1 MEDQGNQKPFS
12 FSFGKDDGKPT
23 PSFSFNAQ
31 NQSNSNKPSLF
42 SFGSAPEKNDSKKPN
57 GFGFNSSNFSIP
69 VKSMA
74 ANPPT
79 ERLNFSSETAV
90 PNNTLPSVPPA
101 SKLRSM
107 TSNSEKQ
114 PESFQGFDFGAKKQ
128 EPTTQ
133 EVNPANSTEGNL
145 ICNETIKN
153 DTTDKNHKQQK
164 EKENDFLKS
173 YQVPSAESF
182 IHEDDDLVDNDDD
195 KAEEFYDMDIDE
207 KTNLPIRRLNY
218 EEDAKSRLSKGEH
231 LKFAV
236 SSKTEQ
242 GVLFVTEAEDK
253 VAAKSSS
260 QSNFKKEKTELF
272 PFELIPQLDQSSEYR
287 TFLNNLYKEFEPLLK
302 DRKYKHYL
310 EPENDEYMQI
320 GVVST
325 IKHNREERQI
335 FLRKL
340 MSFTLNYLQ
349 TLIKEKMT
357 SDFGSFSDQW
367 VVNYEEI
374 INVLYLL
381 NALHFGSEDETIV
394 LFQQWIERIEIQPDD
409 ELLASVFQDS
419 DKPYQNMAFWST
431 YVKKLLL
438 RCSFSQLVN
447 DLNASQYEE
456 LKDSDNELF
465 LLVEDFISL
474 IESYDPVL
482 FSSDVSAFLR
492 WKKVAVELREA
503 ANNVYAK
510 NVMIHS
516 ELLELLSIL
525 AGSSHTIDDS
535 SSSWYECF
543 VGHFVYQMPSKK
555 LIPEYIE
562 NALEIDTY
570 EKPLGGIESWD
581 SICVELFRGKYL
593 TVIAS
598 LEALDKSIGTFVA
611 VLMEASGLLERYL
624 KDIPGDN
631 VIDKRIASKGISSNI
646 DRMVED
652 LALTY
657 LNSQELFAIGV
668 GILVSVGSNKSREIL
683 SEMLP
688 TYEIKDSDD
697 LEWVLS
703 VCSKLKLTQTLRTIQ
718 QMQGERFYEK
728 RLIPNALSCFAESSL
743 PEKVVSTVW
752 RLFEDA
758 LVNGGLDAGL
768 AAQLFDSDLS
778 KNNAILK
785 QSLSPLYTLYH
796 LLRQDRPDDHGK
808 WFRRLHA
815 LLEFAYLPGFYKCG
829 LLLLVFDNLNKGVF
843 DMANLVALI
852 ESINRYEMDL
862 RRDTDLLSKSASFYS
877 LLVHSRPAPA
887 ETAYPATLSE
897 LLFSVRRGIA
907 MDVSFTF
914 LDDTIY

>member
-1 MEDQGNQKPFS
+1 MADKSNQEPFN
-12 FSFGKDDGKPT
+12 FTFGKNDGKPT

-31 NQSNSNKPSLF
+31 SQAGSKPSLF
-42 SFGSAPEKNDSKKPN
+42 SFGSASKEDGSQKPS
-57 GFGFNSSNFSIP
+57 GFGFKASSFKAPAKSVTTNSPTHGFNFGSL
-69 VKSMA
+69 A
-74 ANPPT
+74 ASAN
-79 ERLNFSSETAV
+79 S
-90 PNNTLPSVPPA
+90 
-101 SKLRSM
+101 
-107 TSNSEKQ
+107 TSNSNQ
-114 PESFQGFDFGAKKQ
+114 PPFKFGSVTSSSEIQPKSSQAFGFGVDKQ
-128 EPTTQ
+128 EPNTQ
-133 EVNPANSTEGNL
+133 EAKSINSIKENPTSE
-145 ICNETIKN
+145 ETMKN
-153 DTTDKNHKQQK
+153 GTKDENTKKQK
-164 EKENDFLKS
+164 EKENDFLKN
-173 YQVPSAESF
+173 YQAPSVEPF
-182 IHEDDDLVDNDDD
+182 IRDDDTELAVDDD
-195 KAEEFYDMDIDE
+195 KDEEFYDMEIDK
-207 KTNLPIRRLNY
+207 KTSLPIRRLNY
-218 EEDAKSRLSKGEH
+218 EEIAKSRLGKGEH
-231 LKFAV
+231 IKFAI
-236 SSKTEQ
+236 SSKTEE
-242 GVLFVTEAEDK
+242 GMLFVTESEDK
-253 VAAKSSS
+253 GTEKNRSEGNSE
-260 QSNFKKEKTELF
+260 KGKTELF

-287 TFLNNLYKEFEPLLK
+287 MFLNNLYKEFEPLLK
-302 DRKYKHYL
+302 NRKYKHYL

-325 IKHNREERQI
+325 IKHNREERQL

-340 MSFTLNYLQ
+340 MSFTLSYLQ
-349 TLIKEKMT
+349 TLIKEKMN
-357 SDFGSFSDQW
+357 SDFGNFSDQW

-374 INVLYLL
+374 ISVLYLL
-381 NALHFGSEDETIV
+381 NALHFGNEDESIV
-394 LFQQWIERIEIQPDD
+394 LFQQWIERIDIQPDD

-419 DKPYQNMAFWST
+419 DKPYQNTAFWSV

-447 DLNASQYEE
+447 DLKVSQYEE
-456 LKDSDNELF
+456 LQDSDNELF
-465 LLVEDFISL
+465 LLIEDLISL

-525 AGSSHTIDDS
+525 AGSSQTIDDS

-543 VGHFVYQMPSKK
+543 LGHFLYQMPSKK

-562 NALEIDTY
+562 NALQIDTY

-611 VLMEASGLLERYL
+611 VLVEAAGLLDRYS
-624 KDIPGDN
+624 KDIDADEM
-631 VIDKRIASKGISSNI
+631 IDKTIASRGISSNI

-657 LNSQELFAIGV
+657 LNSQEFFAIGV
-668 GILVSVGSNKSREIL
+668 GILVSVGSSKSREIL

-697 LEWVLS
+697 FEWVLS
-703 VCSKLKLTQTLRTIQ
+703 ICSRLKLTQTLRTIQ
-718 QMQGERFYEK
+718 QMQGQRFYEK
-728 RLIPNALSCFAESSL
+728 QLIPNALSCFAESSL
-743 PEKVVSTVW
+743 PDKVVSTVW

-758 LVNGGLDAGL
+758 LLNGGLDAGL

-778 KNNAILK
+778 KGNTILR
-785 QSLSPLYTLYH
+785 QSLSPLYALH
-796 LLRQDRPDDHGK
+796 QVLRQDGPDDHVR

-815 LLEFAYLPGFYKCG
+815 LLEFAYLPGRYKCG
-829 LLLLVFDNLNKGVF
+829 LLLLIFDNLNKGIF

-852 ESINRYEMDL
+852 ESINGYEKDL
-862 RRDTDLLSKSASFYS
+862 HRDAELLYKSTSFYT
-877 LLVHSRPAPA
+877 LLVDSRPPTA
-887 ETAYPATLSE
+887 AYPRTLAE

-914 LDDTIY
+914 LDNTIY